1 MSSALAN
8 LIDEV
13 RARNDW
19 SGPEVAKRATD
30 AGHKL
35 TTSDLTDYKMR
46 GMRHINPDKVIAL
59 AHGLQI
65 RPYQV
70 ALAVLADNGIVVPVD
85 ARAPEDA
92 IEHDATLSAAARKF
106 LRAIM
111 AADRADA

>member
-1 MSSALAN
+1 MTALDD
-8 LIDEV
+8 LIEDV

-19 SGPEVAKRATD
+19 TGPDLVRRAD
-30 AGHKL
+30 AAGYKL
-35 TTSDLTDYKMR
+35 TTSDLTDYKKK
-46 GMRHINPDKVIAL
+46 GMRHINPDKVVAL
-59 AHGLQI
+59 AHGLGV

-70 ALAVLADNGIVVPVD
+70 ALAVLADNGINVPVD

-92 IEHDATLSAAARKF
+92 IEHDVTLSAKARKF